1 MPTTGALQRLTVQD
15 AEALAIKNNPQ
26 ISVYHLLYL
35 ASNQVTRE
43 AKSAYYPTIYGSFT
57 AVGGQ
62 QGARIAAGNLN
73 APRLLNR
80 AAGGLALSQLIT
92 DFGRTNNLVAMSAL
106 ARQGRRHECRRYR
119 VSDQAGRR

>member
-1 MPTTGALQRLTVQD
+1 MQRLTLQD

-26 ISVYHLLYL
+26 ISVYHLIYL

-62 QGARIAAGNLN
+62 QGSRIAAGSLN

-80 AAGGLALSQLIT
+80 AAGEVGTFQDDHRL
-92 DFGRTNNLVAMSAL
+92 
-106 ARQGRRHECRRYR
+106 RQDE
-119 VSDQAGRR
+119 